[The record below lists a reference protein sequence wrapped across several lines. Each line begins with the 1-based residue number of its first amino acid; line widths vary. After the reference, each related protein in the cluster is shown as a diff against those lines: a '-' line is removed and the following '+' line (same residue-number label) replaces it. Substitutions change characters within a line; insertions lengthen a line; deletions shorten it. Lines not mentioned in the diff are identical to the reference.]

1 MDGGVYASTSA
12 ASGGGLA
19 ARDHDRLG
27 APERRILDAQA
38 AMLAHPEAFLEG
50 GRLVD
55 PHEEHLFLPGLYIRQ
70 VTNAKGSL
78 VITMKHATGHPWF
91 CLRGHLRVR
100 DLATGEVHEVR
111 GGDRGV
117 TRAGTQRA
125 ILAIEETVFVTVHP
139 NPDDCRDLAELER
152 RLIVRQELPGAG
164 GRTAGELYREEL
176 IQLQGGH
183 D

>member
-1 MDGGVYASTSA
+1 MSKHSPLKA
-12 ASGGGLA
+12 AVFGPQEVVQA
-19 ARDHDRLG
+19 
-27 APERRILDAQA
+27 ERRVLDLQA
-38 AMLAHPEAFLEG
+38 AMLATGTLLEG

-55 PHEEHLFLPGLYIRQ
+55 PHEEHLWLPGLYVRQ
-70 VTNAKGSL
+70 VTNEKGSL
-78 VITMKHATGHPWF
+78 VITMKHATEHPWF
-91 CLRGHLRVR
+91 CLRGHLRVK
-100 DLATGEVHEVR
+100 DLVTGEVHEVR

-125 ILAIEETVFVTVHP
+125 ILAIEETVFVTAHP

-152 RLIVRQELPGAG
+152 RLIVRQELPGTG

-176 IQLQGGH
+176 RQLKGGP